1 MNFLFDPTD
10 IGTWTFLN
18 ELNLGTNQISKLP
31 DDIAC
36 LQNLEVNFL
45 YFIIPSE
52 YLHLHILISYYSLLW

>member
-1 MNFLFDPTD
+1 MDFLFDPID

-36 LQNLEVNFL
+36 LQNLEV
-45 YFIIPSE
+45 I
-52 YLHLHILISYYSLLW
+52 ISYISSCHPNTLQGPR